1 MSNPRPG
8 TVRRNTLINLAGAAL
23 PAVLSLAVVPAFLAA
38 VGPVRYGVLAIV
50 WTLLGYFSILD
61 LGFGQA
67 TSNRVATL
75 KDAPKEQ
82 VRRVFWTALT
92 LNAAIGLL
100 GSWILLLVGNVLL
113 GSVFKIPSAIRP
125 EALGSVP
132 WLALGVPL
140 VTTATVLGGTL
151 EGEERFGTLNILGV
165 SGTLVMQIAPLLW
178 AWGHGPALSGL
189 VAVTIV
195 TRAVGN
201 VLMLAACFGVVGL
214 AAPSLDRGQIGG
226 LFRFG
231 GWVSISAVMNAVLQ
245 SADRFVIG
253 IVSGMAAVTNYTIP
267 FNLVNRLIVLPAS
280 LGRTLF
286 PRFAKISPESA
297 EALLAEATTAVA
309 VVMTPVAIT
318 GLLVVREFLR
328 LWVGP
333 AQAAAS
339 APVADIIFL
348 GLWMNGLAHVP
359 SFYHLGRG
367 RPDVPAKFHLVEAIP
382 FVIALV
388 IGTRFWGITGAALAW
403 TLRVSAD
410 ALLLYQAAR
419 LPLQRQARFLPAV
432 GLLLAAFGLAIHPL
446 AILLEIGVGA
456 VLLALAL
463 AWGWKEAPP
472 PLRVL
477 FDRRARSPGRPDEKG
492 AVP

>member
-8 TVRRNTLINLAGAAL
+8 TVRRNTLINVAGAAL
-23 PAVLSLAVVPAFLAA
+23 PAVLSLVIVPAFLAA
-38 VGPVRYGVLAIV
+38 VGQVRYGVLAIV

-82 VRRVFWTALT
+82 VRRVFWTALA

-100 GSWILLLVGNVLL
+100 GSGILLVVGNLLL
-113 GSVFKIPSAIRP
+113 GSVFRIPQAIRP

-132 WLALGVPL
+132 WLALGVPI
-140 VTTATVLGGTL
+140 VTTATVLSGTL
-151 EGEERFGTLNILGV
+151 EGEERFGTLNLLGV
-165 SGTLVMQIAPLLW
+165 AGTLAMQVAPLLW

-195 TRAVGN
+195 ARALGN
-201 VLMLAACFGVVGL
+201 LATLLACFGVVGL
-214 AAPSLDRGQIGG
+214 GAPSLDPGQIGG

-253 IVSGMAAVTNYTIP
+253 IVNGMVAVTNYTIP

-286 PRFAKISPESA
+286 PRFAKISSESA
-297 EALLAEATTAVA
+297 DALLAEAATSVA
-309 VVMTPVAIT
+309 VVMTPVAVA
-318 GLLVVREFLR
+318 GLLVVREFLS

-339 APVADIIFL
+339 TPVADLIFL

-359 SFYHLGRG
+359 SFFHLGRG
-367 RPDVPAKFHLVEAIP
+367 RPDIPAKFHLIEAIP
-382 FVIALV
+382 FVLALV
-388 IGTRFWGITGAALAW
+388 LGTRFWGITGAALAW
-403 TLRVSAD
+403 ILRVSVD
-410 ALLLYQAAR
+410 AVLLYQAAR
-419 LPLQRQARFLPAV
+419 LPLYRQARFYPAL
-432 GLLLAAFGLAIHPL
+432 GLLLLAFGLAIHPL
-446 AILLEIGVGA
+446 PPLLEIGGG
-456 VLLALAL
+456 VLLTLLAVV
-463 AWGWKEAPP
+463 WGYRAAPP

-477 FDRRARSPGRPDEKG
+477 FDRRARNAGLAGDKG
-492 AVP
+492 AIP

>member
-1 MSNPRPG
+1 M
-8 TVRRNTLINLAGAAL
+8 VRRNTLINLAGAAL
-23 PAVLSLAVVPAFLAA
+23 PAVVSLAIVPAFLAA
-38 VGPVRYGVLAIV
+38 VGQVRYGVLAIV
-50 WTLLGYFSILD
+50 WMLLGYFSILD

-75 KDAPKEQ
+75 KDAPREQ

-100 GSWILLLVGNVLL
+100 GSAILLWLGDMLL
-113 GSVFKIPSAIRP
+113 GSVFRIPPGIRP

-132 WLALGVPL
+132 WLALGVPI
-140 VTTATVLGGTL
+140 VTTATVLSGTL

-195 TRAVGN
+195 TRLLGN
-201 VLMLAACFGVVGL
+201 VATLLACFSVVGFG
-214 AAPSLDRGQIGG
+214 APRLDLNQVGG

-231 GWVSISAVMNAVLQ
+231 GWVSISAVMNAILQ

-253 IVSGMAAVTNYTIP
+253 IVNGMVAVTNYTIP

-280 LGRTLF
+280 LGRSLF
-286 PRFAKISPESA
+286 PRFAKISRESA
-297 EALLAEATTAVA
+297 DALLAEATTSVA
-309 VVMTPVAIT
+309 AVMTPVAIA
-318 GLLVVREFLR
+318 GLFVVREFLT

-339 APVADIIFL
+339 APVADLIFL
-348 GLWMNGLAHVP
+348 GLWMNGLAHVS
-359 SFYHLGRG
+359 SFFHLGRG
-367 RPDVPAKFHLVEAIP
+367 RPDIPAKFHMMEGIP
-382 FVIALV
+382 FVVALV
-388 IGTRFWGITGAALAW
+388 LGTRVWGITGAALAW

-410 ALLLYQAAR
+410 ALLLYQAAG
-419 LPLQRQARFLPAV
+419 LPLYRQVRFYPAI
-432 GLLLAAFGLAIHPL
+432 GLLLAAFALAIHPVPTWLEVVLAAVLTLL
-446 AILLEIGVGA
+446 AIG
-456 VLLALAL
+456 
-463 AWGWKEAPP
+463 WGYRAAPP

-477 FDRRARSPGRPDEKG
+477 FDRWARRPELPGEKG